1 MSIDMKRGSLLP
13 IGGENYV
20 NPLRLLA
27 IVAADSAP
35 ARRLIQEARERQ
47 ALVDASGGRKTR
59 ALLIMDS
66 EHVIASA
73 LSPTELQ
80 ERLAEEA

>member
-1 MSIDMKRGSLLP
+1 MSIDMKRGSLLS